1 MQSLGPSSWRAVLQN
16 PLGYEAIDLDPF
28 GSPAHLLDAAVQ
40 SVADGGLLLITAT
53 DMAGGQDIALD
64 HLPVLEWI
72 TKHVC

>member
-53 DMAGGQDIALD
+53 DMAGGQHIALD
-64 HLPVLEWI
+64 RLPVSEWI